1 MQAEISY
8 IDLGA
13 TLIGIIKS
21 EEGAVVIDTGISP
34 DHAKKIAKAAGV
46 PVKAAL
52 LTHLH
57 ADHTGGASFFAEQ
70 GAKVYIS
77 KYEASFLYNHELNTA
92 LLYGGATPKIYRR
105 PFFLSESVNV
115 TALEPEIPFV
125 IDGVEIL
132 PITTAGHSI
141 GHTSFL
147 VGKTLFA
154 GDALTSPNVTAKH
167 KLLYNYC
174 PRRALAAL
182 ERMKEIAFNDVI
194 ICHKDAVD
202 KKTAL
207 EYADKQKAHILGVYE
222 DIREALKD
230 KPAAAIAITQ
240 YVCEKRGLALSQDS
254 SILAVSNIKGYL
266 ADMEETGEIAACFEE
281 GKVIFEKR

>member
-13 TLIGIIKS
+13 TLIGVIKT
-21 EEGAVVIDTGISP
+21 EGGAVVIDTGISP
-34 DHAKKIAKAAGV
+34 DHAKKIAKAAEV
-46 PVKAAL
+46 PVKAVL

-57 ADHTGGASFFAEQ
+57 ADHTGGASFFAKQ
-70 GAKVYIS
+70 GAEVYIS

-92 LLYGGATPKIYRR
+92 LLYGGATPQIYRR
-105 PFFLSESVNV
+105 PFFLSESVNA
-115 TALEPEIPFV
+115 TAFEPEAPLI
-125 IDGVEIL
+125 INGVEIL

-147 VGKTLFA
+147 VEKTLFA
-154 GDALTSPNVTAKH
+154 GDALTSPNVMAKH

-182 ERMKEIAFNDVI
+182 DRIKEIDFNDVI

-202 KKTAL
+202 KKAAL
-207 EYADKQKAHILGVYE
+207 EYAEKQKAHILGVYE
-222 DIREALKD
+222 DIRGALGD

-254 SILAVSNIKGYL
+254 SILALSNIKGYL
-266 ADMEETGEIAACFEE
+266 ADMETTGEIVSRFEE
-281 GKVIFEKR
+281 GTVVFEKR